1 MGCGSAV
8 SRRIARGATMNSVRR
23 FLTTL
28 ALALWWGGFT
38 FYALVVIP
46 TAQKVLHSHVKVG
59 FITQQVTGW
68 LNWCGVAAL
77 VFLLWHLLTEQG
89 WSPRAR
95 RVFWISWL
103 VMLAAQISLFILH
116 PRLDALLDFSA
127 REILDEPRFYFLHRV
142 YLCVSTGQWLAGVV
156 LFRSLFRAP

>member
-8 SRRIARGATMNSVRR
+8 SRRIARGATMNSARR

-68 LNWCGVAAL
+68 LNWCGVLAL
-77 VFLLWHLLTEQG
+77 VLFGYLLY
-89 WSPRAR
+89 
-95 RVFWISWL
+95 
-103 VMLAAQISLFILH
+103 
-116 PRLDALLDFSA
+116 ALIKAEKF
-127 REILDEPRFYFLHRV
+127 
-142 YLCVSTGQWLAGVV
+142 
-156 LFRSLFRAP
+156 